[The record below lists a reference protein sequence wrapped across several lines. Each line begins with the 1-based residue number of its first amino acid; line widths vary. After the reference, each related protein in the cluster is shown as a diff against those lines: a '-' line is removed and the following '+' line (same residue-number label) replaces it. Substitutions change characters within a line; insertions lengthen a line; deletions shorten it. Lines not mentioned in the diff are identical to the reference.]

1 MNANLLLE
9 SEALSSIDKQN
20 LTHLLVSGIPLE
32 RIEQIIGDKEMV

>member
-1 MNANLLLE
+1 MDSNLLFE
-9 SEALSSIDKQN
+9 REALSKIEKQN